1 MNKKENIINRYLPYT
16 VYLIPITYA
25 FTDEINDVTNKSLAD
40 EINIITSIG
49 LFLIIVAIRIYK
61 NNKKIKENYYRFL
74 LYIGIV
80 NVVITVLI
88 IKLIPIIGYIS
99 NIMILLL
106 ILLIEALI
114 HKITYK
120 ETNKTE
126 NKDEKIKS
134 VEVEGIVCGII
145 AYILSNIQNILLILF
160 MLVVALLW
168 PTY

>member
-16 VYLIPITYA
+16 VYLIPIAYA
-25 FTDEINDVTNKSLAD
+25 FKDEINDVTNKSLAD

-88 IKLIPIIGYIS
+88 IILIPIIGYIS

-120 ETNKTE
+120 ETNKTK
-126 NKDEKIKS
+126 NKDEKTKS
-134 VEVEGIVCGII
+134 VEIEGIVCGII

-160 MLVVALLW
+160 ILVVALLW

>member
-16 VYLIPITYA
+16 VYLIPIAYA
-25 FTDEINDVTNKSLAD
+25 FKDEINDVTNKSLAD

-61 NNKKIKENYYRFL
+61 NNKKIKESYYRFL

-88 IKLIPIIGYIS
+88 IILIPIIGYIS

-134 VEVEGIVCGII
+134 VEIEGIVCGII

-160 MLVVALLW
+160 ILVVALLW